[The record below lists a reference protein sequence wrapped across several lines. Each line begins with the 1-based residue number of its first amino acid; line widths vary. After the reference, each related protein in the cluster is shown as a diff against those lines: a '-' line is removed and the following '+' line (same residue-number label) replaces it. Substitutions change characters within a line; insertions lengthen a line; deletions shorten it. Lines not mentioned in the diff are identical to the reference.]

1 MEASGRRRRAGR
13 IATWAA
19 AAAVAL
25 LCLPTAGA
33 ARPGDEVR
41 PRSLHLSMASVGTR
55 GYFVAVET
63 RGHRRVTL
71 TVRKGSQIAE
81 YSVRGS
87 VSRHRVRA
95 DFGRFGRVAL
105 RFRGR
110 ERPFQRRRGSRPNR
124 SGVRTRCVGR
134 KPEREVGRFR
144 GRLEFEGPRGFTRL
158 AVGAAR
164 GEVRRSYREVCRRER
179 RRGVLR
185 LRRLEGGGNALG
197 LTLLVAHARQG
208 KTLTRFEALTL
219 EPSPGLPLPASERTS
234 FVSAELRER
243 FGRVR
248 VRRSVFLESE
258 PGAVRVSRRGVR
270 PRTARVDL
278 AAPFEG
284 LASYRGATRRS
295 PASWTGSLAVRLL
308 GSGRVPLTGPGFRPV
323 LCRITIL
330 TPNEACLRRAG
341 ASARLR
347 SAALPT
353 LHR

>member
-1 MEASGRRRRAGR
+1 MRPSRRPGPASR
-13 IATWAA
+13 IAALAVAA
-19 AAAVAL
+19 AIAL
-25 LCLPTAGA
+25 LCLPAAGA

-41 PRSLHLSMASVGTR
+41 PRSLHLSMGSIGTR
-55 GYFVAVET
+55 GYSVAVET
-63 RGHRRVTL
+63 RGHRRVML
-71 TVRKGSQIAE
+71 TVRKGGQSAE
-81 YSVRGS
+81 YAVRGS

-95 DFGRFGRVAL
+95 DFGRFGRVSL

-110 ERPFQRRRGSRPNR
+110 PRSFQRPRGSRRNR
-124 SGVRTRCVGR
+124 SGVRRLCAGR

-144 GRLEFEGPRGFTRL
+144 GTLEFEGPRGFTRL

-164 GEVRRSYREVCRRER
+164 GEVRRTYRQVCRRER
-179 RRGVLR
+179 RSGVLR
-185 LRRLEGGGNALG
+185 LRRLGGGGGVLG
-197 LTLLVAHARQG
+197 LTLLVARARRG
-208 KTLTRFEALTL
+208 DTLTRFESLTL
-219 EPSPGLPLPASERTS
+219 EPSPGFPLPARERTS
-234 FVSAELRER
+234 LVSAELRER

-248 VRRSVFLESE
+248 VRRSVFLVARA
-258 PGAVRVSRRGVR
+258 GAVAVSRRGAR

-284 LASYRGATRRS
+284 VASYRGATAAS

-347 SAALPT
+347 SAAPNT
-353 LHR
+353 LRR